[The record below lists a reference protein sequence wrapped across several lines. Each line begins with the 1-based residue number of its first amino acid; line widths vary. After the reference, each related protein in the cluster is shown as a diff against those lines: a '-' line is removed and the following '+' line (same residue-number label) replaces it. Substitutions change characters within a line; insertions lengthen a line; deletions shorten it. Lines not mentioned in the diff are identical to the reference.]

1 MKIFNVVVDKYDYL
15 IEAKN
20 KEEALNEA
28 QRKYA
33 GENANLSLDSD
44 KVAVQATTAKKRFDY
59 ALKQL
64 LIKGACFLPGK
75 KLSEDEKENGFGR
88 WLESKKNG
96 KKRYDRYLSEKVTM
110 LFNTELFDTEIYDA
124 YVNAQGNEFSTGKF
138 YSVASSSRF
147 VVSSFSECDEH
158 GKIKPITKI
167 GDKKIECLDFEHPC
181 PVVFKDTKISEPQLD
196 ATFKID
202 SDQYFIEAKCHEIF
216 DSHKSLYLKEIYKE
230 PLGELILNNMTNEH
244 IKPCSLESGKIDKD
258 TYIGKC
264 EKGKAFEL
272 LTSEDFGVGRNST
285 HFDFKQ
291 FLCHLMGII
300 SFHKT
305 NAEVP
310 IKFYYLFYGYDN
322 NNKTTDK
329 NFDFGKT
336 YCELEKEL
344 SAVAEAFA
352 PVFEA
357 NNIEFGYL
365 YNDKFD
371 TLTADKWKDKKVLY
385 PLPPKESK

>member
-1 MKIFNVVVDKYDYL
+1 MKIFNVVVDDHDYL
-15 IEAKN
+15 IDADNEQKAIAKIKKQN
-20 KEEALNEA
+20 S
-28 QRKYA
+28 
-33 GENANLSLDSD
+33 GNAI
-44 KVAVQATTAKKRFDY
+44 ARPATPKQRFDF

-64 LIKGACFLPGK
+64 LINGACFLPGK
-75 KLSEDEKENGFGR
+75 TLSEDEKENGFGF
-88 WLESKKNG
+88 EI
-96 KKRYDRYLSEKVTM
+96 KRYNKTYDRYLSK
-110 LFNTELFDTEIYDA
+110 EIIKMPPEVPSLEENKIFDA

-329 NFDFGKT
+329 NFDFGKR
-336 YCELEKEL
+336 YCELKEEL
-344 SAVAEAFA
+344 HAVAEAIA
-352 PVFEA
+352 PVFKA
-357 NNIEFGYL
+357 NKIEFGYL